1 MNYVLDFLLNAI
13 ALGMTFLYG
22 STGEIITEKVGH
34 LNLGIPGIMCVGAAG
49 GCAMVQALVLAEGV
63 PGALIVILGILAAF
77 LSAALMGLIY
87 SVLTVTF
94 KANQNV
100 TGLTMTIFGVGLMR
114 YIMSGL
120 SRQNHAYLKALPD
133 FRFPFSVALPGTSWQ
148 YCGVMVFLAVIIAVV
163 VSFILNK
170 TKVGLHLRA
179 VGENPATADAVGINV
194 TAYKYGAT
202 MIGSGIAGL
211 GGLFYVMDYAG
222 SPEAYKSIE
231 TLGWLSIALVIFA
244 LWRPNL
250 SIFGSI
256 LFGALFLA
264 GSYIPSIPAFQQ
276 LGLPMSTTQLLKML
290 PYVVTVIVLTITSI
304 RNKRENQPPAAL
316 GINYYRE
323 ER

>member
-1 MNYVLDFLLNAI
+1 MNYVIDFLINAI

-49 GCAMVQALVLAEGV
+49 GCAMVQSLVNAGNI
-63 PGALIVILGILAAF
+63 PGFLMVILGILAAF
-77 LSAALMGLIY
+77 VAAGLMGLLY

-100 TGLTMTIFGVGLMR
+100 MGLTMTIFGVGVMR
-114 YIMSGL
+114 FIMAGL
-120 SRQNHAYLKALPD
+120 KGHVYLKALD
-133 FRFPFSVALPGTSWQ
+133 SFRFPFSLLLPGTSWQ
-148 YCGVMVFLAVIIAVV
+148 YMGVMVFLAIIIAIVASLV
-163 VSFILNK
+163 LTR

-194 TAYKYGAT
+194 NAYKYGAT

-211 GGLFYVMDYAG
+211 GGLFYIMNYAG

-244 LWRPNL
+244 LWRPHL
-250 SIFGSI
+250 SIFGSA
-256 LFGALFLA
+256 LFGALYLA
-264 GSYIPSIPAFQQ
+264 GSYIPSIPAFQA
-276 LGLPMSTTQLLKML
+276 LGLPMSFTQILKML
-290 PYVVTVIVLTITSI
+290 PYVVTVIVLTISSV
-304 RNKRENQPPAAL
+304 RNKREDQPPAAL